1 MFICGVRKVYWEMT
15 RVVATLSEESL
26 LISGSA
32 SIGRSDA
39 LKSPCTNALAANIY
53 NK

>member
-1 MFICGVRKVYWEMT
+1 MALEKCIAIMK
-15 RVVATLSEESL
+15 RVVATISEEKPL
-26 LISGSA
+26 LISGST

-53 NK
+53 YK

>member
-1 MFICGVRKVYWEMT
+1 MCIAKKK
-15 RVVATLSEESL
+15 RVVAALSEEEIL
-26 LISGSA
+26 LISGST

-53 NK
+53 YK